1 MKAARPY
8 PIVTITPKG
17 ERAIVDGHPWVYEG
31 EVVSVSGTPEDG
43 SLVDVV
49 SKKGSWLGCGFCNSA
64 SKIRVRLV
72 TRNAN
77 DDPAGDAF
85 WERRLRYAWD
95 YRKTVMGETDSRCC
109 RVIFGEADLFPG
121 LTVDRFESVLVTQT
135 LSLGMERIKSRLFP
149 LLAKVLREDGQD
161 IRGIYERN
169 DVAIRELEGM
179 AQGKGW
185 YPLPGETPPSQT
197 TVDIVENGIRYT
209 VDFENGQKT
218 GFFLDQKY
226 NRLAVS
232 RLAKGRTVLDCFT
245 HTGSFALNAARG
257 GAAHVTAVDVSEFA
271 VQCAAENARR
281 NGLDGVMDCMAANVF
296 DLLPQLEKQP
306 RKYDFIIL
314 DPPAFTKS
322 RKTVAS
328 AMTGYKEINYRAMK
342 LLPRGGYLAT
352 CSCSHFAT
360 EELFI
365 RMLRS
370 AARDAGVQLR
380 QIEARQQCADH
391 PILWGVEETNYLKF
405 FIFQVI

>member
-8 PIVTITPKG
+8 PKIIITPKG
-17 ERAIVDGHPWVYEG
+17 EAALTGGHPWVYEG
-31 EVVSVSGTPEDG
+31 EVTAVDGAAEDG
-43 SLVDVV
+43 GLVDVV
-49 SKKGSWLGCGFCNSA
+49 SRRGSWLGCGFYNSR

-72 TRNAN
+72 SRNAN
-77 DDPAGDAF
+77 DDFSDAF
-85 WERRLRYAWD
+85 WERRIRYAWE

-135 LSLGMERIKSRLFP
+135 LSLGMERIKPRLFP

-161 IRGIYERN
+161 IQGIYERN

-306 RKYDFIIL
+306 RKYDFVIL